1 MAKKNKEVYM
11 NPVCPKC
18 DSERVIPIIGG
29 GPSED
34 RADKAARKGV
44 DRRSFATR
52 RNTLEYVCQDCGTQ
66 WTRKRAER
74 PEPAFQPNRTLTGR

>member
-1 MAKKNKEVYM
+1 M

-29 GPSED
+29 VPSEE
-34 RADKAARKGV
+34 RAEKAARKGV
-44 DRRSFATR
+44 DRGSSTTR
-52 RNTLEYVCQDCGTQ
+52 RNSLEYLCQDCGTQ

-74 PEPAFQPNRTLTGR
+74 RDPPSQPNRTLTGR

>member
-1 MAKKNKEVYM
+1 M

-18 DSERVIPIIGG
+18 DSERVIPISGG
-29 GPSED
+29 GPSEEKVE
-34 RADKAARKGV
+34 KAARKGA
-44 DRRSFATR
+44 DRGSSAMR

-74 PEPAFQPNRTLTGR
+74 HDPAFQPNRTLTGR

>member
-1 MAKKNKEVYM
+1 M

-29 GPSED
+29 DSSAQ
-34 RADKAARKGV
+34 RAEKAARKGA
-44 DRRSFATR
+44 DRGSSVMR
-52 RNTLEYVCQDCGTQ
+52 RNSLEYVCQDCGTQ

-74 PEPAFQPNRTLTGR
+74 PDPAIQSDRTSIGR

>member
-1 MAKKNKEVYM
+1 M

-18 DSERVIPIIGG
+18 DSQRVIPIIGRDSSAQRTERG
-29 GPSED
+29 
-34 RADKAARKGV
+34 ARKGV
-44 DRRSFATR
+44 DRGSPVTR

-74 PEPAFQPNRTLTGR
+74 RDPALPIGGTLASR